1 MEPAPE
7 SAIPFSLEDLESDLA
22 SLADLQL
29 SFDDP
34 TPSLSTVTLP
44 VQEQGDTGAGATQ
57 RAENAVVLPSRPILL
72 LHHSEDDADA
82 IAGILRSSGF
92 EVHVAIGDVN
102 LEELLMNPPM
112 LMLVSHALQGR
123 NVEIVTGGL
132 KAALSRVPVVYL
144 VPRKMEHELRWENTR
159 IDDYVRLPLDPVDLV
174 RRLRL
179 CLVRLERT
187 LDANPL
193 TGLPGNTSILNE
205 TQRRIAS
212 GKEFAFAYLDVDN
225 FKAFNDTYGY
235 QRGDDALKMTCRI
248 LTGAM
253 EDYAPRSGFLGHVG
267 GDDFVFIGT
276 PEQIENVSKA
286 VIRRFDM
293 VVSNF
298 YDEEDAERGAIVS
311 VDRRGNTQ
319 VFPFMTVSIAV
330 VSNEHRKIT
339 HAGQI
344 SKSASELKKK
354 LKSME
359 GSNYYKDKRKD

>member
-1 MEPAPE
+1 MELPE
-7 SAIPFSLEDLESDLA
+7 AETPFSLDDLAGELA
-22 SLADLQL
+22 SLADLEL

-34 TPSLSTVTLP
+34 APAISHATPATESLEDGAGPAARSESLSALP
-44 VQEQGDTGAGATQ
+44 
-57 RAENAVVLPSRPILL
+57 RRPILL
-72 LHHSEDDADA
+72 LHHASDEADA
-82 IAGILRSSGF
+82 IGDVLRSNGF
-92 EVHVAIGDVN
+92 DVQVAIGDVS

-112 LMLVSHALQGR
+112 LMLVSQALEGS
-123 NVEIVTGGL
+123 NVEVVTGGL
-132 KAALSRVPVVYL
+132 KAAISRVPIIYL
-144 VPRKMEHELRWENTR
+144 VPRRQVHELKWHNTR
-159 IDDYVRLPLDPVDLV
+159 IDDYVTLPLDANDLV

-212 GKEFAFAYLDVDN
+212 GNEFAFAYLDVDN

-253 EDYAPRSGFLGHVG
+253 EDYAPRGGFLGHVG

-276 PEQIENVSKA
+276 PEQVEQVCLA

-330 VSNEHRKIT
+330 VSNEHRTIT
-339 HAGQI
+339 HSGQI

-359 GSNYYKDKRKD
+359 GSNYYKDKRRD

>member
-1 MEPAPE
+1 MAPTPEPDV
-7 SAIPFSLEDLESDLA
+7 PFSLDDLASHLA
-22 SLADLQL
+22 SLADLEL
-29 SFDDP
+29 SFNDP
-34 TPSLSTVTLP
+34 PPSRDAITPFVESAEDVASGT
-44 VQEQGDTGAGATQ
+44 AG
-57 RAENAVVLPSRPILL
+57 RAESSVVLPSRPILL
-72 LHHSEDDADA
+72 LHHCEDDADA

-92 EVHVAIGDVN
+92 DVQVAIGEVS

-112 LMLVSHALQGR
+112 LMLVSYALQGR
-123 NVEIVTGGL
+123 NVEVVTGGL

-144 VPRKMEHELRWENTR
+144 VSRKMEHDLKWENTR

-253 EDYAPRSGFLGHVG
+253 EDYAARGGFLGHVG

-276 PEQIENVSKA
+276 PEQIENVSEA

-330 VSNEHRKIT
+330 VSNEYRQIT

-344 SKSASELKKK
+344 SKSANELKKK

-359 GSNYYKDKRKD
+359 GSNYYKDKRRD